1 MCTVSIKMPQNGPQI
16 SLRAFLIGTVR
27 ILFLVKQ
34 RLLALKRAVKFAALR
49 SAEYHKPQ
57 HTPEVQA
64 ELLSI
69 K

>member
-1 MCTVSIKMPQNGPQI
+1 MPQNGAVA
-16 SLRAFLIGTVR
+16 LVNHHYLICTVR

-34 RLLALKRAVKFAALR
+34 RLLALKIAGKFSALR